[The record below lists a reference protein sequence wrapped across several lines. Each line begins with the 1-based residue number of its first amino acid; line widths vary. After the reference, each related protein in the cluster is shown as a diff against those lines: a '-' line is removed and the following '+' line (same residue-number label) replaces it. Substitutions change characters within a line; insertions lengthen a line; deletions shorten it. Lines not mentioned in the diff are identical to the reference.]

1 MSCATPTSPAPQPWN
16 GQVLVSGRIID
27 YFTDAG
33 VAGAHVAIGGTT
45 PSTAVTDASGFY
57 SLSVPAGEQSVVAV
71 DGQTIA
77 IVVQMDFPTFRGGY
91 YVNGTGCAARYG
103 MVVDKTTRRPVSG
116 AAIRVSPGPIAASTD
131 GGGWYNSV
139 TNVLRAS
146 RVARRSRSSHIRT
159 TSMRRSRSAE
169 GSAASVASTS
179 RCHLDSRPNTSHLGL
194 NSSTQLSGRARRLL
208 LICREVFRNRPG
220 HGR

>member
-131 GGGWYNSV
+131 GGGWYKLSYQCAPCQPGSTTIAFV
-139 TNVLRAS
+139 TYPNYVDASFSIGRGFCGVS
-146 RVARRSRSSHIRT
+146 RVDVEMPPR
-159 TSMRRSRSAE
+159 
-169 GSAASVASTS
+169 
-179 RCHLDSRPNTSHLGL
+179 
-194 NSSTQLSGRARRLL
+194 
-208 LICREVFRNRPG
+208 
-220 HGR
+220 